1 MNVER
6 TLTGAA
12 AAVRRWDVAVV
23 GAGPAGAVL
32 ARQVALHGL
41 RVLLIDRQEF
51 PRLKVCGG
59 CLNAASLER
68 LNDLGLGDVVPS
80 LGGIE
85 LRRFHLAGWGIR
97 ATLDLPGGASLSR
110 AALDAELLRRAIAA
124 GADFLPG
131 FAATLGEV
139 SEEGRQLVLSS
150 TGRTIFLS
158 AAVVVAADGLAGG
171 LLRRGLGDA
180 PQPRGAPRIGVSAI
194 AAGGSSILPGAIYM
208 AVGRDGYVGLVRLE
222 DGRLNVAAALDP
234 SGLRDQRP
242 AELVGHI
249 VAQSGFEPLN
259 GLEDAEWKGT
269 KALRSR
275 PRRVAHERLFGVGD
289 AAGYVE
295 PFTGEGV
302 QCALDSA
309 AFLAPLVTRAAAS
322 WQPQLVDEWQQR
334 HAAESRG
341 SQRLCT
347 VLSGALRHPQAVR
360 LALRLLALYPSLGAP
375 VVQRVSGVGPTVDMV
390 PS

>member
-1 MNVER
+1 MNVEP

-12 AAVRRWDVAVV
+12 AARRWEVAVV

-51 PRLKVCGG
+51 PRSKVCGG

-85 LRRFHLAGWGIR
+85 LQRFHLAGWGIR

-110 AALDAELLRRAIAA
+110 AALDAELVRRAIAA

-139 SEEGRQLVLSS
+139 SEECRQLVLSS
-150 TGRTIFLS
+150 TRRTIFSS
-158 AAVVVAADGLAGG
+158 AAVVVAADGLAGV
-171 LLRRGLGDA
+171 LLRSGLGDA
-180 PQPRGAPRIGVSAI
+180 PEARGAPRIGVSAI
-194 AAGGSSILPGAIYM
+194 VAGGSSILPGAIYM

-222 DGRLNVAAALDP
+222 DGRLNVAAALDA
-234 SGLRDQRP
+234 SGLRNRPP

-249 VAQSGFEPLN
+249 VAQSGFEPLD

-309 AFLAPLVTRAAAS
+309 ALLAPLVTRAAAS
-322 WQPQLVDEWQQR
+322 WQPQLADEWQQR
-334 HAAESRG
+334 HAAEVRG
-341 SQRLCT
+341 SQRFCT
-347 VLSGALRHPQAVR
+347 LLSGALRHSQAVR

-375 VVQRVSGVGPTVDMV
+375 VVRRVSGVGPTVDMAR
-390 PS
+390 S

>member
-6 TLTGAA
+6 TLAGAA
-12 AAVRRWDVAVV
+12 AAARRWDVAVV

-32 ARQVALHGL
+32 AQQVALCGL
-41 RVLLIDRQEF
+41 RVLLIDRQAF
-51 PRLKVCGG
+51 PRPKVCGG
-59 CLNAASLER
+59 CLSAATLER
-68 LNDLGLGDVVPS
+68 LDDLGLGDVVTS

-85 LRRFHLAGWGIR
+85 VRRFHLAGWGIR

-110 AALDAELLRRAIAA
+110 TALDAELVRRAVAA

-131 FAATLGEV
+131 FAATLRNV
-139 SEEGRQLVLSS
+139 SEDSRQLVLSS
-150 TGRTIFLS
+150 AERTIFVS

-171 LLRRGLGDA
+171 LLRGSLGEA
-180 PQPRGAPRIGVSAI
+180 PQPWGASRIGVSAI
-194 AAGGSSILPGAIYM
+194 VAGGSSILPGAIYM

-222 DGRLNVAAALDP
+222 DGCLNVAAALDAA
-234 SGLRDQRP
+234 GLRDRRP

-249 VAQSGFEPLN
+249 VAQAGFEPLD

-275 PRRVAHERLFGVGD
+275 PRRVADERLFGVGD

-295 PFTGEGV
+295 PFTGEGIGS
-302 QCALDSA
+302 ALTSA
-309 AFLAPLVTRAAAS
+309 ALLAPLVTRAAAS
-322 WQPQLVDEWQQR
+322 WQPQLAGEWQQR
-334 HAAESRG
+334 HAAEIRG

-347 VLSGALRHPQAVR
+347 LLSGALRHPQVVR

-375 VVQRVSGVGPTVDMV
+375 VVRRVSGVGPTVDMA